1 MSNNVAGS
9 NSYLQLFPS
18 NHPSNGTIS
27 YRDGNPVISFILG
40 EQDRYLIG
48 SSVRLVGNISIYK
61 TPSGDFG
68 NIPLNTEDIDVS
80 PKLSTYGMLD
90 QIVISSQ
97 KNKNVIEHV
106 RHYGRYLASYL
117 PAISS
122 IQEAQNHLGVTANTL
137 PNIYGNTLQYVNNLN
152 GSSATDRNFR
162 GNSFCINMP
171 TGFLNSKQPI
181 GLSGRGWG
189 TGGLMFDIHLA
200 PDSQFLVNADG
211 TLNQCFYQLTNVSLI
226 CEVINPS
233 VDELSRLM
241 SQGSATMEYNAIS
254 SYYTTIASSNAII
267 NFRLG
272 LSRVLGIF
280 MNFIPS
286 TYLNNLGFDSYQT
299 MPLINDLAGGQLAP
313 IKQIIFTKGGERV
326 PLHYNLDANVR
337 DDALST
343 IADPQIYRNFMNA
356 FVPYMKNS
364 KTQIGPVTSDRIG
377 VVDTSAFADAGS
389 MFGVGVS
396 FDSISGQ
403 GLDFKTENFGAQI
416 ECGLTA
422 DNPHSAFLFVRSQ
435 QTLVMNANGLQVI
448 S

>member
-1 MSNNVAGS
+1 MSNNTAGS
-9 NSYLQLFPS
+9 NSYIQLFPS
-18 NHPSNGTIS
+18 NHPSNNNIS

-48 SSVRLVGNISIYK
+48 NSVRLCGNISIYK
-61 TPSGDFG
+61 TPSGNFG
-68 NIPLNTEDIDVS
+68 DIPVSTDDLNVN

-97 KNKNVIEHV
+97 KNKSVIEHV
-106 RHYGRYLASYL
+106 RHYGRYLSSYL

-137 PNIYGNTLQYVNNLN
+137 PNYLGNQLQYVNNLN
-152 GSSATDRNFR
+152 GSDATNREFR
-162 GNSFCINMP
+162 GNSFCINLP

-181 GLSGRGWG
+181 GLSGKGWG

-200 PDSQFLVNADG
+200 PDSQFLNGSWTQA
-211 TLNQCFYQLTNVSLI
+211 FYQLTNVSLI

-241 SQGSATMEYNAIS
+241 RQSSATMEYNAIS

-286 TYLNNLGFDSYQT
+286 TYLNNLAYDSYQT
-299 MPLINDLAGGQLAP
+299 MPLINNLASAELAP
-313 IKQIIFTKGGERV
+313 IKQIIFTKGGVRM
-326 PLHYNLDANVR
+326 PLQYNLDANVR
-337 DDALST
+337 DDSTST
-343 IADPQIYRNFMNA
+343 IADPQIYRNFVNA
-356 FVPYMKNS
+356 FVPYMKNMKS
-364 KTQIGPVTSDRIG
+364 QISPITSDRIG
-377 VVDTSAFADAGS
+377 VSDTSSFADAGS
-389 MFGVGVS
+389 CFGVGVA
-396 FDSISGQ
+396 FDNISGT
-403 GLDFKTENFGAQI
+403 GLDFRSENFGAQL
-416 ECGLTA
+416 ETGLTEN
-422 DNPHSAFLFVRSQ
+422 NPHSAFLFVRSQ
-435 QTLVMNANGLQVI
+435 QTLVMNANGLQVL

>member
-1 MSNNVAGS
+1 MSNNLAGS
-9 NSYLQLFPS
+9 NSYIQLFPS
-18 NHPSNGTIS
+18 NHTSTGTIS
-27 YRDGNPVISFILG
+27 YRDGNPVVSFILG

-48 SSVRLVGNISIYK
+48 SSVRLCGNISIYK
-61 TPSGDFG
+61 TPSGNFG
-68 NIPLNTEDIDVS
+68 NIPLEADDLTVN

-122 IQEAQNHLGVTANTL
+122 IQEAQNHLGVTANTM
-137 PNIYGNTLQYVNNLN
+137 PNYLANQLQYVNNLN

-162 GNSFCINMP
+162 GNAFCINLP
-171 TGFLNSKQPI
+171 TGFLNSKEPI

-200 PDSQFLVNADG
+200 PDSQFLNGSWTQA
-211 TLNQCFYQLTNVSLI
+211 FYQLTDVSLI

-241 SQGSATMEYNAIS
+241 RQTSNTMEYNAIS

-272 LSRVLGIF
+272 LSRVLSIF

-286 TYLNNLGFDSYQT
+286 TYLNNLAEDSYQT
-299 MPLINDLAGGQLAP
+299 SPLINNTATGEIAP
-313 IKQIIFTKGGERV
+313 IKQVIFTRGGERM
-326 PLHYNLDANVR
+326 PLQYNIDANVR
-337 DDALST
+337 NDLTSK
-343 IADPQIYRNFMNA
+343 IADPQIYRNYLNA
-356 FVPYMKNS
+356 FVPFMKNNKS
-364 KTQIGPVTSDRIG
+364 QVSTITSDR
-377 VVDTSAFADAGS
+377 VVAVDNVDYANAGS
-389 MFGVGVS
+389 MFGVGVA
-396 FDSISGQ
+396 FDHISGT
-403 GLDFKTENFGAQI
+403 GVDFRSENFGLQM
-416 ECGLTA
+416 ETGLTA
-422 DNPHSAFLFVRSQ
+422 DVPHSAFLFVRSQ
-435 QTLVMNANGLQVI
+435 QTLVMNANGLQVLM
-448 S
+448 